1 MVLIKFYFKSFLIF
15 FVITSCSESE
25 PNLFSLKNLSDGPDE
40 FALVTL
46 REIQMPTDFSILPK
60 PTLGGVNLT
69 DQNPQEDVILA
80 LGGSLTAETNL
91 TQEDD
96 KLLEETAT
104 RFGVMENIRNELAL
118 EDKKFRIE
126 NRGLLLER
134 LVNMNVYFKAYSSM
148 TLDSNRELE
157 RLSKLGVKIL
167 ATPPVKTK

>member
-1 MVLIKFYFKSFLIF
+1 MGLIRLFLKSFLIF
-15 FVITSCSESE
+15 FVITSCSESD
-25 PNLFSLKNLSDGPDE
+25 PNLFSLKNFGNGPDE

-80 LGGSLTAETNL
+80 LGGSLTAKTNL

-96 KLLEETAT
+96 KLLEETAS

-134 LVNMNVYFKAYSSM
+134 LVSLNVYFKAYSSM
-148 TLDSNRELE
+148 TLNSIKEAE
-157 RLSKLGVKIL
+157 RLSELGVKIF
-167 ATPPVKTK
+167 AVPPVKTK

>member
-1 MVLIKFYFKSFLIF
+1 MVLIKLYFKSFLIF
-15 FVITSCSESE
+15 FVITSCSESD

-80 LGGSLTAETNL
+80 LGGSLTAKTNL

-96 KLLEETAT
+96 KLLEETAS
-104 RFGVMENIRNELAL
+104 RFGIMENIRNELAL
-118 EDKKFRIE
+118 EEKNLGLKIE
-126 NRGLLLER
+126 D
-134 LVNMNVYFKAYSSM
+134 YFWK
-148 TLDSNRELE
+148 DW
-157 RLSKLGVKIL
+157 
-167 ATPPVKTK
+167 

>member
-1 MVLIKFYFKSFLIF
+1 MRLYLKSFLIF
-15 FVITSCSESE
+15 FVVTSCSESE

-60 PTLGGVNLT
+60 PTLGGGNLT

-80 LGGSLTAETNL
+80 LGGSLTAKTNL

-96 KLLEETAT
+96 KLLEETAS

-118 EDKKFRIE
+118 EDKKFRSE

-134 LVNMNVYFKAYSSM
+134 FVDMNVYFKDYSSM
-148 TLDSNRELE
+148 ALDSKQELE
-157 RLSKLGVKIL
+157 RLSKLGVKIF
-167 ATPPVKTK
+167 AVPPVKTE